1 MAAQLSARQLGL
13 AGGVC
18 TLLGIGLAR
27 FAYTPLIPALVNA
40 GWFSTHAADYLG
52 AINLLGYLLGA
63 ALAHRATGW
72 FGVRTTLLTCLTV
85 TVVSFYACALDWGV
99 AWYGFWRLACGV
111 TGAALV
117 VIGAPAALSRVA
129 PEERAVT
136 SALVFTGIGLG
147 IMASGTL
154 VPWLVHYGI
163 AVTWLGMAALGTVLA
178 GWCWFA
184 VWRHLQPLPGSHAG
198 LRGSAGAPV
207 LAITLVIV
215 AYGLDAAGF
224 VPHTLFWVDYIARE
238 LDRGIQ
244 QGSVYWILFG
254 VGAALGPLLAGV
266 LAKRMGFRPALT
278 LVLAIKACA
287 VGLPLLLST
296 PSALA
301 VSSFFVGMLVPASV
315 TLTSG
320 AIAALSTPARQQQ
333 LWGWA
338 TLSFA
343 LVQAVAAYG
352 MAWGYEQMGTYL
364 PLFGFAALA
373 LLLATICA
381 LIASLCHTGRAG
393 S

>member
-1 MAAQLSARQLGL
+1 MSAHISARQLGL

-27 FAYTPLIPALVNA
+27 FAYTPLIPALVDA

-52 AINLLGYLLGA
+52 AINLLGYLIGA
-63 ALAHRATGW
+63 ALAHRATLW
-72 FGVRTTLLTCLTV
+72 FGVRRTLLVCLVV
-85 TVVSFYACALDWGV
+85 TAASFYACALDWGL
-99 AWYGFWRLACGV
+99 AWYGLWRLACGV

-129 PEERAVT
+129 PQERAAT
-136 SALVFTGIGLG
+136 GALVFAGIGFG

-154 VPWLVHYGI
+154 VPWLVQYGLAI
-163 AVTWLGMAALGTVLA
+163 TWLGMALLA
-178 GWCWFA
+178 TLLAAWSWFA
-184 VWRHLQPLPGSHAG
+184 VWRHLAPLPGSHKG
-198 LRGSAGAPV
+198 LRGSNGLPL

-238 LDRGIQ
+238 LGHGIQ
-244 QGSVYWILFG
+244 QGSFYWILFG
-254 VGAALGPLLAGV
+254 VGAAVGPFVAGFLA
-266 LAKRMGFRPALT
+266 ARMGFRPALT
-278 LVLAIKACA
+278 LVLAIKGCA
-287 VGLPLLLST
+287 VALPLLASSPT
-296 PSALA
+296 VLA
-301 VSSFFVGMLVPASV
+301 MSSFLVGMLIPASV

-320 AIAALSTPARQQQ
+320 AVVSLSTPARQQQ

-352 MAWGYEQMGTYL
+352 MAWGYGVIGSYL
-364 PLFGFAALA
+364 PLFGVAAAALA
-373 LLLATICA
+373 LAAACA
-381 LIASLCHTGRAG
+381 LVASFCRTG
-393 S
+393 